1 MFDKESI
8 EKQKLIDVVLK
19 LLDKDEHYVDSA
31 KVNKVLPIEII
42 ERTTGS
48 TEYYHDILVNKIG
61 AKADPY
67 RNSDYDR
74 LRKFVDPENFARDFE
89 NRSIKINIGDRYEF
103 WVTKVWEK
111 EICEVV
117 ATSEPEVADNCI
129 SLFSKGFFKNDYLYN
144 YDVIK
149 RTSVWSYQIS
159 YNNVYQNKCLVE
171 TEITENQFNM
181 LLEIYD
187 KHIGKLKLQKELSI
201 EENGLKFLDELSKI
215 Q

>member
-1 MFDKESI
+1 MFNKESI

-19 LLDKDEHYVDSA
+19 LLDKDEHYVDNA
-31 KVNKVLPIEII
+31 KVNKVLPIEITT
-42 ERTTGS
+42 RTAVS
-48 TEYYHDILVNKIG
+48 SEYYHDIQFNKIG
-61 AKADPY
+61 TKAY
-67 RNSDYDR
+67 QYGGRNYDR
-74 LRKFVDPENFARDFE
+74 IIKFVDPENFAKDSE
-89 NRSIKINIGDRYEF
+89 NRAIKIDIGGRYEF
-103 WVTKVWEK
+103 WVTKAWEK
-111 EICEVV
+111 EILEVV

-159 YNNVYQNKCLVE
+159 YNDVYQNKCLVE

-187 KHIGKLKLQKELSI
+187 RNIDKLKRQKELSI

-215 Q
+215 